1 MEFKRKLRLVRKGV
15 IKDLFFLEVNEMDLV
30 LFEVFVSKKFCFKE
44 IVKRK
49 IKEDR
54 MIILKERIDNFIN
67 EMSFIVIVRIVK
79 VNIILKKIIWLIFV
93 MVMMVWF
100 II

>member
-30 LFEVFVSKKFCFKE
+30 LFEVFVSNKFCFKE

-49 IKEDR
+49 IEEDR